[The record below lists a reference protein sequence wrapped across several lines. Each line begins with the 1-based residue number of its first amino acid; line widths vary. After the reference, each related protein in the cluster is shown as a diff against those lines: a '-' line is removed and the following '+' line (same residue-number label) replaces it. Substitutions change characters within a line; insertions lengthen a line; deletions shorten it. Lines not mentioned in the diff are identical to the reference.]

1 MNMRKLFRQLAD
13 TIRWDEPWSFED
25 DEEIVILD
33 ARSEGAPGA
42 VTPGAIIAL

>member
-1 MNMRKLFRQLAD
+1 MRKLLRELAD
-13 TIRWDEPWSFED
+13 TIRWGEPWSFED

-33 ARSEGAPGA
+33 ARNEIAPNA

>member
-1 MNMRKLFRQLAD
+1 MRRLLRELAD

-33 ARSEGAPGA
+33 ARNDVAPSV

>member
-1 MNMRKLFRQLAD
+1 MIMRNMLRVLAD
-13 TIRWDEPWSFED
+13 TIRWAEPWSFEE

-33 ARSEGAPGA
+33 ARNDSAPSA